1 MLSVRLSNLGQQ
13 KKKKRMKTK
22 NIKNTE
28 IIVVYVIIK
37 EEGGV

>member
-1 MLSVRLSNLGQQ
+1 MLSVRLFNLGQQ
-13 KKKKRMKTK
+13 KKKRMKTK

>member
-1 MLSVRLSNLGQQ
+1 MLSVRLFNLGQQ

>member
-1 MLSVRLSNLGQQ
+1 MLSVRLFNLGQ
-13 KKKKRMKTK
+13 KKKRMKTK